1 MAITDSTYTRNKK
14 IISIVVV
21 ALFIGLLVLV
31 ILGILM
37 FGNSGGTAP
46 KPTKISP
53 TPTPKYI
60 EDTPIPTPEVSVN
73 EDAKVFY
80 ILNESN
86 KQPGILMSYDP
97 NNQGA
102 KEQSLDTKM
111 IYLRLL
117 DISNDN
123 AYLAYINNNS
133 ILSFLELKSMTSVFT
148 DLVFDDYDFYW
159 LDDNNFAVI
168 TQTSINKF
176 NPQNGKLIEDKQYKL
191 PEDSF
196 VISVSKDLNW
206 VLAKE
211 NERLHRTYLYNL
223 ETSKPTYLELY
234 DLGDEIAFNYLN
246 WLYPNKLIFFNSI
259 GLSSLDPS
267 SMVQNK
273 LLSLNI
279 TQVNAEKVSKL
290 KPSANGY
297 NFYIVYDGKLFSYSK
312 DNLLAKQILD
322 LNNYQFYNQRDFAVS
337 PNEKFASFDRRNGS
351 AIVINLKTL
360 VSYPLCD
367 LNCYYPVWEK

>member
-1 MAITDSTYTRNKK
+1 MAITDSTYARNKK

-53 TPTPKYI
+53 TPTPKNI

-322 LNNYQFYNQRDFAVS
+322 LNNYQFYNQRDFSVS

-360 VSYPLCD
+360 VSYTLCD

>member
-1 MAITDSTYTRNKK
+1 MAITDSTYARNKK

-53 TPTPKYI
+53 TPTPKNI

-360 VSYPLCD
+360 VSYTLCD